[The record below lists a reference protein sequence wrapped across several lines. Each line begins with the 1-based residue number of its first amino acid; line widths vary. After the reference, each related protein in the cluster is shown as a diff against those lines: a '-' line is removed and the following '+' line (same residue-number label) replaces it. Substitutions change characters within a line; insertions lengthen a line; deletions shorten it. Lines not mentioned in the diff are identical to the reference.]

1 MFQQSP
7 PALLV
12 EALKIHGLD
21 DQPIRFS
28 TSTDLSA
35 EGRPER
41 QWLLL
46 CGRRLVLLSEKESPR
61 VLHTW
66 TVDETQTF
74 RTHAGVGS
82 GFLQARIGGV
92 WVDVVRY
99 SNGLAGRF
107 VTLAAKL
114 EAMCDGGEFVVRP
127 EDEIDDR
134 RCPGCGLALSF
145 AGDPRPRA
153 FHHAPQPQPGAGL
166 RRERQT
172 ASRRGRQSLSHS

>member
-7 PALLV
+7 PASIV
-12 EALKIHGLD
+12 EVLENHGYDGQSIL
-21 DQPIRFS
+21 FS

-46 CGRRLVLLSEKESPR
+46 CGRRLVLLSESETPQL
-61 VLHTW
+61 LHTW
-66 TVDETQTF
+66 TVDEAETF

-99 SNGLAGRF
+99 SNSLAGRF
-107 VTLAAKL
+107 VKLAAKL
-114 EAMCDGGEFVVRP
+114 EAIRDGGEFVVRS

-134 RCPGCGLALSF
+134 RCPGCGLALSY
-145 AGDPRPRA
+145 AGDVCPRCIDRGA
-153 FHHAPQPQPGAGL
+153 VLSRVWGLLQPH
-166 RRERQT
+166 
-172 ASRRGRQSLSHS
+172 RGGVSAV